1 MSLPQYL
8 LTFLVNS
15 HSSAL
20 IVASVHL
27 LVTRCV
33 DFKLKIR
40 LVAGL
45 TAIRRAL
52 DIFGEGLAMGGKG
65 RGKGTVSGVVKAMR
79 EKGRKRSWHEGR
91 EGEKMVICKSF

>member
-45 TAIRRAL
+45 TAIRRAPRYIWGGTG
-52 DIFGEGLAMGGKG
+52 DGREGE
-65 RGKGTVSGVVKAMR
+65 GKGTVSGVVKAMR
-79 EKGRKRSWHEGR
+79 ERGRKRSWHEGR
-91 EGEKMVICKSF
+91 EGRKW